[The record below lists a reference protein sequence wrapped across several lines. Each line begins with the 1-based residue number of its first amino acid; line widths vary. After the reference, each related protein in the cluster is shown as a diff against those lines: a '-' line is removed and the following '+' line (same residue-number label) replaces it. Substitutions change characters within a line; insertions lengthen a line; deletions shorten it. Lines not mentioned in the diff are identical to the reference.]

1 MNCNYIRCQDP
12 ETITRLKQLGF
23 VVLNEQNGIVTFL
36 NDPKT
41 IRQFAEKDG
50 LVITFTNK
58 LDYGG

>member
-12 ETITRLKQLGF
+12 ETIKKLRQLGF
-23 VVLNEQNGIVTFL
+23 VVLSEENGIVTFL

-41 IRQFAEKDG
+41 IRQFAEKEN
-50 LVITFTNK
+50 LAITFTNK